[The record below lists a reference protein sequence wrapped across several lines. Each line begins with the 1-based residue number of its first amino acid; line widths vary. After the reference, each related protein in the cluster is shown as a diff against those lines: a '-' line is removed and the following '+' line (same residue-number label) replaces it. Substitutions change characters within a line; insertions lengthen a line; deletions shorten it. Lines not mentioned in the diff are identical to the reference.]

1 MTVFRTARNLAMK
14 PESLITVKGEASEFF
29 CSDINTNFM
38 GVIEGTDGLGN
49 LGTSQCEFRY

>member
-1 MTVFRTARNLAMK
+1 M
-14 PESLITVKGEASEFF
+14 EFF

-49 LGTSQCEFRY
+49 LGTSQCEFRVLKP